1 MAAKETNLQR
11 KKELGEISEIQG
23 RDLHTH
29 GENFPG
35 ALDASC
41 IDGIGGFGTMI
52 DSLDVLSRRRVERA
66 QKYG

>member
-11 KKELGEISEIQG
+11 KKETGEISEIQG

-35 ALDASC
+35 ARSTLPAST
-41 IDGIGGFGTMI
+41 GSA
-52 DSLDVLSRRRVERA
+52 DSA
-66 QKYG
+66 P